1 MDGTSCGIE
10 ASYYLV
16 QLHANSSKFFDPA
29 NDFEKLPDQ
38 VAQLDPKKCREASAK
53 VMTDLC
59 ISLSSTPSDDTDVE
73 DEDDDDNLIAHPG
86 DTNFRNTWESDVYK
100 FPAFSKQTKTNVQSS
115 CKEVRSISPFSDSR
129 RDDNMC
135 GATCDHGEVPSTEEQ
150 IRAPLHEI
158 LEEARGRNERDVA
171 GRPSPRE
178 KNGRNVSD
186 WSGQNSED
194 KTASLPLVHGPA
206 NQSRDQDS
214 PACDDSSISI
224 GSGGC
229 VNDRSFLLGAL
240 DRPA

>member
-59 ISLSSTPSDDTDVE
+59 ISLSSMPSDDTDVE

-100 FPAFSKQTKTNVQSS
+100 FPAFSKQTKT
-115 CKEVRSISPFSDSR
+115 K
-129 RDDNMC
+129 
-135 GATCDHGEVPSTEEQ
+135 
-150 IRAPLHEI
+150 
-158 LEEARGRNERDVA
+158 EARERNKRDVA
-171 GRPSPRE
+171 CRPSPRE

-186 WSGQNSED
+186 RTRQNSED
-194 KTASLPLVHGPA
+194 KTASLPLVYGPA
-206 NQSRDQDS
+206 NQSRDLDS
-214 PACDDSSISI
+214 RARDASSISV
-224 GSGGC
+224 GLGG
-229 VNDRSFLLGAL
+229 LLKAATSAL
-240 DRPA
+240 IVL